1 MTEYRPR
8 RSSTNRRTSHASS
21 NSRANPRKTTDSRA
35 RSGRGGHGAPPPS
48 RPPSRQRPSGSGRR
62 KPPKRRA
69 LFRKLLIAL
78 AVVFALCILLG
89 VAACAKLNSSLPD
102 PDVANARGRDQTT
115 VILDRNG
122 VQLAKLYADQNRK
135 DVALEDM
142 PKTLRQ
148 GVVATEDE
156 RFYEHKGVD
165 PLGIARALVKDVVL
179 RKKAQGGSTITQQ
192 YVKQAFVSSEKTL
205 KRKILEAMLSY
216 KIEKRYSKDEI
227 LELYLNTIYFGH
239 GAYGVESASQVYFGK
254 SVKDLTLA
262 ESAMIAGVLKSPGRY
277 SPYLEP
283 ENAKKRRDTVLGQM
297 LSQGYITQAEH
308 DEAVATPI
316 TTVGLKTAST
326 TAPYFVQWIVAQL
339 DDTYGSDEVY
349 RGGLTIT
356 TTLDLASQQAA
367 EQAITETLNQ
377 EGDPSAALVS
387 VKPGTG
393 EVIAMVGGRDFA
405 TQQFN
410 AAVSKGR
417 PPGSSFK
424 PFVLVTA
431 LANGVSPEQTFSSG
445 AIKLN
450 VGDSVWS
457 VTGSS
462 SGPDPMR
469 LRLATEKSVNSVYA
483 QLILQVT
490 PEKVVETAE
499 KMGIH
504 SGISPVPSIAL
515 GTMDISP
522 LEMAA
527 AYATLAANGT
537 YAAPYG
543 IAEVKDADGKVI
555 YSAEPQTSQALSPA
569 VAYLTTDILKGVIT
583 SGTGKGAAIGRPAA
597 GKTGT
602 TQNNADAWF
611 CGYTPALATAVWMG
625 YPDAQTPMTKV
636 HGKEVTGG
644 SFPATMWAKFMKAA
658 LANTEKTDFT
668 QPSGL
673 QRLSICLDSG
683 LAATESCPNKGTGLF
698 LSNMTLASCELH
710 VTVASTTMPDLT
722 GKTRAEALS
731 ALASLGLTAKVYEKS
746 DSSAKAGTV
755 IAQNP
760 AAGEPVTADTAVTL
774 TVTPSKSSDKP
785 TASFTMPSSAAIG
798 EEVTLDAGGSTA
810 SGGEV
815 VEWYWDFGDESDPS
829 YNPTTKHSWSKAG
842 TYEVTLQVT
851 ADNGESASVTKK
863 ITIK

>member
-1 MTEYRPR
+1 M
-8 RSSTNRRTSHASS
+8 
-21 NSRANPRKTTDSRA
+21 
-35 RSGRGGHGAPPPS
+35 
-48 RPPSRQRPSGSGRR
+48 
-62 KPPKRRA
+62 
-69 LFRKLLIAL
+69 F
-78 AVVFALCILLG
+78 G
-89 VAACAKLNSSLPD
+89 VAACAKLNASLPD

-135 DVALEDM
+135 DVALQDM
-142 PKTLRQ
+142 PKTVRQ
-148 GVVATEDE
+148 AVVATEDQ

-165 PLGIARALVKDVVL
+165 PVGIARALVKDVL
-179 RKKAQGGSTITQQ
+179 MRSKAQGGSTITQQ
-192 YVKQAFVSSEKTL
+192 YVKTAFVSSEKTL

-216 KIEKRYSKDEI
+216 KIEKRYSKDQI
-227 LELYLNTIYFGH
+227 LGLYLNTIYFGH

-262 ESAMIAGVLKSPGRY
+262 ESAMIAGVIKSPGRY
-277 SPYLEP
+277 SPYLQP
-283 ENAKKRRDTVLGQM
+283 ENAKTRRDTVLNQM
-297 LSQGYITQAEH
+297 LAQGYITQAEH
-308 DEAVATPI
+308 DAASAEPI
-316 TTVGLKTAST
+316 TTVGLKTASRN
-326 TAPYFVQWIVAQL
+326 APYFVQWIVSQL
-339 DDTYGSDEVY
+339 DSTYGNDTVY
-349 RGGLTIT
+349 RGGLTVT

-367 EQAITETLNQ
+367 EQAIAETLNQ
-377 EGDPSAALVS
+377 ATDPSAALVS

-393 EVIAMVGGRDFA
+393 EVIAMVGGRDFT

-410 AAVSKGR
+410 AAVGKGR

-424 PFVLVTA
+424 PFVLATA
-431 LANGVSPEQTFSSG
+431 LANSVSPEQTYPS
-445 AIKLN
+445 AAVKLN

-469 LRLATEKSVNSVYA
+469 LRLATEKSINSVYA

-490 PEKVVETAE
+490 PAKVVETAE

-504 SGISPVPSIAL
+504 KGISPVPSIAL
-515 GTMDISP
+515 GVMDISP
-522 LEMAA
+522 LEMAG

-543 IAEVKDADGKVI
+543 IAEVKDGSGNVI
-555 YSAEPQTSQALSPA
+555 YSAKPQTSQALTPA
-569 VAYLTTDILKGVIT
+569 VAYLTTDILKGVIA

-611 CGYTPALATAVWMG
+611 CGYTPQLATAVWMG
-625 YPDAQTPMTKV
+625 FPDAQTPMTKV

-658 LANTEKTDFT
+658 LANTKATDFT

-673 QRLSICLDSG
+673 NRASICLETG
-683 LAATESCPNKGTGLF
+683 LTATANCPTKGTGLF
-698 LSNMTLASCELH
+698 LSNMTLGTCELH
-710 VTVASTTMPDLT
+710 AAVVSSTMPDLR
-722 GKTRAEALS
+722 GKTRSEALS
-731 ALASLGLTAKVYEKS
+731 ALSGLGLTAKVYEKN
-746 DSSAKAGTV
+746 DSSVKAGTV
-755 IAQNP
+755 ISQTP
-760 AAGEPVTADTAVTL
+760 APGEPIAADIAVTL
-774 TVTPSKSSDKP
+774 TVATSATEAKP
-785 TASFTMPSSAAIG
+785 TAAFSMPAQAAVG
-798 EEVTLDAGGSTA
+798 EEVTLDS
-810 SGGEV
+810 SDSKIDGGEI

-829 YNPTTKHSWSKAG
+829 YNENVTHAWSKPG

-851 ADNGESASVTKK
+851 ADNGEATSITKK
-863 ITIK
+863 IIIK